1 MTERASMKPLLL
13 PTVLRPALAKILA
26 LSACCAVLVSSREA
40 EAFERQWHAGGGL
53 GIRPTSL
60 DGASAQ
66 GVAPLFV
73 ANLTYG
79 LTDAFDAF
87 AEVGLAYP
95 GFSRG
100 VEPARALIT
109 TGDLGIVY
117 TLDVLRVVPYLG
129 VFGGVHHVGN
139 ITLAAPDGTT
149 RSFGGTGLDLGAA
162 FGARYQWDRTLAFG
176 ADLRFHRPILL
187 PETTQALGI
196 FVSAAY
202 TWGY

>member
-1 MTERASMKPLLL
+1 MKIL
-13 PTVLRPALAKILA
+13 PAFLA
-26 LSACCAVLVSSREA
+26 LSASCVLLASAGEA
-40 EAFERQWHAGGGL
+40 AAFERQWHAGGGL
-53 GIRPTSL
+53 GLRPTSIA
-60 DGASAQ
+60 GASAQ

-79 LTDAFDAF
+79 LTDTFDVY

-95 GFSRG
+95 GFTRG
-100 VEPARALIT
+100 IEATRTLAT
-109 TGDLGIVY
+109 TGDLGVVY

-129 VFGGVHHVGN
+129 VFGGVHHVN
-139 ITLAAPDGTT
+139 AFTLAAPDGTA

-176 ADLRFHRPILL
+176 ADLRYHRPLLL
-187 PETTQALGI
+187 PDTTQAMGL